1 MVKFLL
7 LIVQLKIVEPV
18 EVSIQG
24 IGSTYMNLEDVIVG
38 KNTATNNGGGI
49 CNSGTNGH
57 LSVIS
62 TKGLIVGNNRANNGG
77 GIYIV
82 MNTELSNR
90 TRIHGANNFKKK

>member
-24 IGSTYMNLEDVIVG
+24 IGSTYND
-38 KNTATNNGGGI
+38 
-49 CNSGTNGH
+49 
-57 LSVIS
+57 
-62 TKGLIVGNNRANNGG
+62 G

-82 MNTELSNR
+82 MNTELSNVIIKRNR
-90 TRIHGANNFKKK
+90 TRIRGANNFKKK